1 MGIENNSDWSFKK
14 LEEMRGNGKTLKRN
28 SEDLEEI
35 LIGPSMALATPTEDN
50 KELWLRE
57 RQKSRA
63 RLGLG

>member
-14 LEEMRGNGKTLKRN
+14 LEEMRGNGKALKRN
-28 SEDLEEI
+28 TEDLEEI